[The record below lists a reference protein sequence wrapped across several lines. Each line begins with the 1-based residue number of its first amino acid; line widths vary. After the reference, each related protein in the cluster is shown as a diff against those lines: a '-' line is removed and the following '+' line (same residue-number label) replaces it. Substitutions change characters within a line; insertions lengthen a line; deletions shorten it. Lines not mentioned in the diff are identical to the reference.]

1 MSRSR
6 RHTPICGMSMAES
19 EKRDKVK
26 AHRIERHRVKCYLA
40 VHAADEGLPHRRALT
55 QVYLFAKDGKQRFD
69 PERHPQL
76 MRK

>member
-6 RHTPICGMSMAES
+6 RHTPICGITLAES
-19 EKRDKVK
+19 EKYDKAK
-26 AHRIERHRVKCYLA
+26 AHRIERHRVKVYLA
-40 VHAADEGLPHRRALT
+40 THATDEGLPDWRALT

-69 PERHPQL
+69 PERHPKL